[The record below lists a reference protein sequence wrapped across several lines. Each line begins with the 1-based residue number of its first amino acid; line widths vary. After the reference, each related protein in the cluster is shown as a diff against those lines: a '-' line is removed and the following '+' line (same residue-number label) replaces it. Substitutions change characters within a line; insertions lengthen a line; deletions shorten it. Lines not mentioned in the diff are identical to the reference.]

1 MLRCNIHKFGFM
13 NLCIR
18 GLISPVKCGLELD
31 LADPTAGIKG
41 SARTG
46 LSL

>member
-1 MLRCNIHKFGFM
+1 MLRRNIPWFGYV
-13 NLCIR
+13 NLCGR
-18 GLISPVKCGLELD
+18 GLISPVKCGLEVD
-31 LADPTAGIKG
+31 LADPSAGIKG

>member
-1 MLRCNIHKFGFM
+1 MPWFGLVNLRS
-13 NLCIR
+13 R
-18 GLISPVKCGLELD
+18 GLISPVKYGLEVD